1 MKLYTAQEIAEL
13 LNVSV
18 KTIRRY
24 AKNGQIGLVQPG
36 GRGAR
41 TMFYLKEEVNHEG
54 A

>member
-24 AKNGQIGLVQPG
+24 AKNGQIVLIQPG
-36 GRGAR
+36 GNGSR
-41 TMFYLKEEVNHEG
+41 TMFYLKRG
-54 A
+54 GGKS

>member
-24 AKNGQIGLVQPG
+24 AKNGRLD
-36 GRGAR
+36 
-41 TMFYLKEEVNHEG
+41 
-54 A
+54 

>member
-36 GRGAR
+36 GKGAR
-41 TMFYLKEEVNHEG
+41 TMFFLKEEVSHENH
-54 A
+54 